1 MSWDTREYLRQR
13 RAFFADRQRRHP
25 MLTATTLILI
35 VTWFVGWAC
44 SALLLWLGGLT
55 SMPLRYAISF
65 IVSYGAFFLC
75 VRVWCNSVHHN
86 RGDGSNLDGGGVDPE
101 GCLYVLAIALAAFVV
116 AGLFWASGGFTALLE
131 AAFEV
136 AFAGTVVRRLS
147 HTEIVGHWAR
157 ALFLNSWMQ
166 ALAALVI
173 LVGIAAALQRAAP
186 GAETF
191 SRAVQKIW
199 LQRTMGR

>member
-1 MSWDTREYLRQR
+1 
-13 RAFFADRQRRHP
+13 
-25 MLTATTLILI
+25 
-35 VTWFVGWAC
+35 
-44 SALLLWLGGLT
+44 
-55 SMPLRYAISF
+55 MPLRYAISF

-86 RGDGSNLDGGGVDPE
+86 RGDSSGEIWDLGAGGE
-101 GCLYVLAIALAAFVV
+101 GCLYMIAIAIAAFIV
-116 AGLFWASGGFTALLE
+116 AGLFRASGGFGALLE

-147 HTEIVGHWAR
+147 RTEIVGRWAR

-173 LVGIAAALQRAAP
+173 LVGVAAALQRAAP
-186 GAETF
+186 GAQTF
-191 SRAVQKIW
+191 SQALRQVWSQHLNAP
-199 LQRTMGR
+199 